1 MWWVGFN
8 GSIVH
13 MKYFEVREVLHTL
26 NLTSSSVDLIVCS
39 PLCQK
44 PINFI
49 SIVRYFGSKFS
60 RPLRKEIEPLIPNE
74 KWLYVLVQVYYVL
87 LTLAKKE
94 EQL

>member
-1 MWWVGFN
+1 MVGFSVN
-8 GSIVH
+8 TYST
-13 MKYFEVREVLHTL
+13 YEVREVLHTL

-60 RPLRKEIEPLIPNE
+60 RRREIEPLILNE
-74 KWLYVLVQVYYVL
+74 KWLYVLVQVYFVL